1 MGRRDGHLRLQGTL
15 VLVRRD
21 HGNEEH
27 DPRRDGGGV
36 RTSDRHCQLHGQK
49 GMTDFREIAKIVV
62 QYYQYPDET
71 AKRVREEM
79 GLPEAGIP
87 KAVEAGGETVG

>member
-1 MGRRDGHLRLQGTL
+1 LFDEIMEMKNMTHEEMEAEFGRRIDI
-15 VLVRRD
+15 VNYMV
-21 HGNEEH
+21 
-27 DPRRDGGGV
+27 
-36 RTSDRHCQLHGQK
+36 QK

-79 GLPEAGIP
+79 GLPEQGAP